1 MTSAIDVEFCV
12 HESEGFSFAELE
24 AIRTFLVTNKI
35 LGDGTWSLESAFA
48 EFRERSIE
56 NKKLGVGFSSQP
68 LQKSAQSGR
77 SGPIPVESEDD
88 DIDYF

>member
-1 MTSAIDVEFCV
+1 MKLSTNFV
-12 HESEGFSFAELE
+12 AELE

-35 LGDGTWSLESAFA
+35 LGDETWNLESAFG

-68 LQKSAQSGR
+68 LKKR
-77 SGPIPVESEDD
+77 GPRLKIQDD
-88 DIDYF
+88 QNGCTEPEHHDDYF